1 MPVGKKSKTHRPIS
15 PPRRVELQGDGY
27 FKRGQFAYV
36 LAANT
41 HGGMHFSNRDH
52 DWTSKPGEIAYLVS
66 KTKGMRGGAL
76 WFSADALRFTGTDDA
91 ERAADVANE
100 IRGVMVKIAEVP

>member
-1 MPVGKKSKTHRPIS
+1 MPVGKPSKTHRPID
-15 PPRRVELQGDGY
+15 PPRRVEILQGSGGSNAY

-41 HGGMHFSNRDH
+41 AGGMWLVNRESASD
-52 DWTSKPGEIAYLVS
+52 SKPGEIAYLVS

-76 WFSADALRFTGTDDA
+76 WFSADALRFTGSQ
-91 ERAADVANE
+91 
-100 IRGVMVKIAEVP
+100 K